1 MKESSAAPKE
11 DFTLAKVLVTG
22 GAGMIGSNLVK
33 RLIENG
39 NSVKVVDNLWRGS
52 RSNLRWAMGDD
63 YTSENVVEQDLAQLE
78 PSTTLFEDVDV
89 VFHLADIVAGIQYV
103 FANEYSVFRQNLL
116 INSNTL
122 AGAIRSGVK
131 RIVYVG
137 TACSYPDNLTK
148 LQEKPRRLVEE
159 DAYPAN
165 PESAY
170 GWSKLMGEYEI
181 GRAASEGLI
190 ESAILRLHNVYGFPT
205 ELAANRSQ
213 VIPGL
218 VRKAVESNGTTFD
231 VWGSG
236 RQRRSFVYV
245 DDVIDAL
252 VSAQNMAP
260 NQGAVQIGPTN
271 STSIRE
277 LAVRIAEISGKDLT
291 PVFDETK
298 PEGDGD
304 RVGDMTKAAT
314 LLNWSPKVSL
324 DSGLSAVYDWAERE
338 LRR

>member
-1 MKESSAAPKE
+1 
-11 DFTLAKVLVTG
+11 
-22 GAGMIGSNLVK
+22 MIGSNLVK
-33 RLIENG
+33 RLINNG
-39 NSVKVVDNLWRGS
+39 DSVKVVDNLWRGS
-52 RSNLRWAMGDD
+52 PANLIWAMGKD
-63 YTSENVVEQDLAQLE
+63 YMSQNFVEQDLARLD
-78 PSTTLFEDVDV
+78 PSNKLFEDVDV

-122 AGAIRSGVK
+122 AGAIQSGVK

-137 TACSYPDNLTK
+137 TACSYPENLTK
-148 LQEKPRRLVEE
+148 LQENPRRLVEE

-181 GRAASEGLI
+181 ERAASEGLI
-190 ESAILRLHNVYGFPT
+190 ESAVLRLHNVYGFPT
-205 ELAANRSQ
+205 ELAENRSQ

-218 VRKAVESNGTTFD
+218 IRKAVQATGATFD

-245 DDVIDAL
+245 EDVVDAL

-271 STSIRE
+271 STSISE
-277 LAVRIAEISGKDLT
+277 LAGLIAEISGKDLI

-304 RVGDMTKAAT
+304 RVGDMTKAAH

-324 DSGLSAVYDWAERE
+324 ASGLSAVYHWAEGE